1 MIEMIIIRVRE
12 MILPTTDTWAR
23 IKICVM
29 GRSGGM
35 AVVRIGSCTRDC
47 CANILAPRFAPLM
60 SLHQCTSTSTWTT
73 AAPQA
78 SSVMQLK
85 ILGCVCWRD
94 SMMQVGPSD
103 DICHCSRF
111 GCQQKLF
118 SKLARHVFRYQHA
131 CTAKQHWGEICLQL
145 SRFLITPA
153 ARLVSKWAQT
163 CL

>member
-73 AAPQA
+73 SIFCNAVKDIGVCVLAGLNDA
-78 SSVMQLK
+78 SWTFRRYLPLLK
-85 ILGCVCWRD
+85 VWLPAEIVLEACPTCFQISTRLHSQTTLGRD
-94 SMMQVGPSD
+94 LPPIEQISNHTGS
-103 DICHCSRF
+103 
-111 GCQQKLF
+111 
-118 SKLARHVFRYQHA
+118 
-131 CTAKQHWGEICLQL
+131 
-145 SRFLITPA
+145 
-153 ARLVSKWAQT
+153 
-163 CL
+163 